1 MYMKQHILA
10 ALKEE
15 FTQWQTLLASLS
27 DEQITTPHGPAN
39 WSIKDETAHLWA
51 WQQRSLAR
59 LKAAQHNQ
67 EPQFPVWSPTI
78 DPELEDNTD
87 PINTWIY
94 EANRDQPWAQV
105 YQRWQAGFHQLLQEA
120 NAISEKDLL
129 DGSKYPWL
137 HGHPLASVLI
147 GSYDHH
153 QEHLEEL
160 MARLQ

>member
-1 MYMKQHILA
+1 
-10 ALKEE
+10 
-15 FTQWQTLLASLS
+15 LLSSLS

-39 WSIKDETAHLWA
+39 WSIKDEIAHLWA

-67 EPQFPVWSPTI
+67 EPQFPVWSPII

-94 EANRDQPWAQV
+94 ETHRDQPWAQV
-105 YQRWQAGFHQLLQEA
+105 YQRWQAGFHQILDEA
-120 NAISEKDLL
+120 NAISERDLL
-129 DGSKYPWL
+129 DASKYPWL
-137 HGHPLASVLI
+137 QGHPLAFVLI